1 MSLVHDVTIDA
12 GEREL
17 VELGLEI
24 TLPYGHVGLLKSRS
38 SLSRKYGVEVRRTD
52 YFDLFVW
59 F

>member
-1 MSLVHDVTIDA
+1 MHDVTIDA